1 MKNKKEEKKNEVKKE
16 KELKEKNQGKKNKR
30 TKTDDYYDEVTKEHE
45 IIEEIEVLE
54 KEEKKKEDNEE
65 KKDNEEQ
72 EEVVAK
78 KIPQEKKKLSQVDLI
93 LLNLQLIMSLC
104 TLVVGVMFF
113 FKNNMLFWLQLSLG
127 ITMLTMGVNNL
138 KIYKRKSVTIMYF
151 LIGVLL
157 IVLAVLTKI
166 GF

>member
-1 MKNKKEEKKNEVKKE
+1 MKNKKVEKKEEKKEKITGSKE
-16 KELKEKNQGKKNKR
+16 TSKKR
-30 TKTDDYYDEVTKEHE
+30 TKTDEYYDEVTKENK
-45 IIEEIEVLE
+45 IIEEIEILE
-54 KEEKKKEDNEE
+54 VEEKTQDKKNKVEKKAKEE
-65 KKDNEEQ
+65 
-72 EEVVAK
+72 EEVIAK
-78 KIPQEKKKLSQVDLI
+78 KIPIEKKKLSQVDLI

-151 LIGVLL
+151 LLGVLL
-157 IVLAVLTKI
+157 VVLAVLTKI